1 MPDSGYILIVDDE
14 EGIRFGLK
22 NLFIRNGYKVFE
34 AENISSALS
43 IVRKEEIDIAL
54 IDIQLGNG
62 ENGIELLR
70 QLKNVNEEI
79 QVIMITGYGSI
90 DTAVASIKRGASNYI
105 LKPIKNDKILNE
117 VKRTLEYSRLKTEN
131 LFLKK
136 ELNKNY
142 TEHEIIT
149 ENKQMK
155 NVLSMADQIKN
166 AATNILILG
175 ESGSGKEVLARY
187 IHFTGSRANGNFI
200 SLNSASISDSL
211 ILSELFGHVKGAFTG
226 AVTQKAGMFELAD
239 GGTLFL
245 DEIGDMHIDVQA
257 KLLRVIEERCFQRLG
272 GVKKIDVDFQLIVA
286 TNKDLGELI
295 KKGLFRE
302 DLYYRLNVISLNIPA
317 LRDRSEDILPLS
329 RYFIEKYN
337 LRYSKRITGLDT
349 PAEEVLKAYNWPG
362 NIRELQN
369 VINRAVLLG
378 QDNLLTTEDL
388 EIVLHNCSDASKDC
402 DKQLQFSTLPN
413 SGSLHS
419 RMEGVIT
426 ACETKIIKD
435 CLMENNNIKTKT
447 AEVLDITRKTLFTK
461 MKQYEI

>member
-1 MPDSGYILIVDDE
+1 MADSGYILIVDDE

-22 NLFIRNGYKVFE
+22 NLFIRNNYKVFI
-34 AENISSALS
+34 AENISSALT

-62 ENGIELLR
+62 ENGIDLLR
-70 QLKNVNEEI
+70 QLKNINEGI

-90 DTAVASIKRGASNYI
+90 DTAVASIKRGACDYI
-105 LKPIKNDKILNE
+105 LKPIKNDKLLNE
-117 VKRTLEYSRLKTEN
+117 VKRTLEYNRLKTEN

-136 ELNKNY
+136 ELNKNN
-142 TEHEIIT
+142 TRHDIIT
-149 ENKQMK
+149 ENSQMQSIIK
-155 NVLSMADQIKN
+155 MADQIKN

-187 IHFTGSRANGNFI
+187 IHFTGNSATGNFI

-226 AVTQKAGMFELAD
+226 AVSQKAGMFEMAD

-272 GVKKIDVDFQLIVA
+272 GVKKIYVDFQLIVA
-286 TNKDLGELI
+286 TNKNLEELI

-302 DLYYRLNVISLNIPA
+302 DLYYRLNIISLNIPP

-329 RYFIEKYN
+329 KYFIEKYN
-337 LRYSKRITGLDT
+337 LKYGKRITELDSQ
-349 PAEEVLKAYNWPG
+349 AKEVLKVYNWPG

-378 QDNLLTTEDL
+378 QDNLLTTENL
-388 EIVLHNCSDASKDC
+388 EIVLHKCSSGPEDC
-402 DKQLQFSTLPN
+402 SILFKFSELSN

-419 RMEGVIT
+419 RMEGIIAT
-426 ACETKIIKD
+426 YETKIIKD

-447 AEVLDITRKTLFTK
+447 AEVLNITRKTLFTK
-461 MKQYEI
+461 MKQYDI